1 MWPRMMM
8 MHDGD
13 YKKKYSVKKTIVRD
27 INLIVHRIILT
38 SGLQ

>member
-1 MWPRMMM
+1 MM

-13 YKKKYSVKKTIVRD
+13 YKNKYSVKKKKILRD